1 MSDGKQLSFGIKT
14 SQMGASYEDILGIW
28 RQADA
33 VPVFEHAW
41 LWDHMVPL
49 RGPVNAAALEAWTLL
64 AALAVE
70 TDRLQMGVMVTSNR
84 LRYPSVLAKM
94 AATVDVI
101 SGGRL
106 IFGIGAGGSEIPG
119 ADPAVMEIV
128 HREFDA
134 YGVPIVSAAEAV
146 GALDEAVTVI
156 RRLWTEDELF
166 DFEGTHYQLRGAVS
180 EPKPVQKPHPPI
192 LIGGGGAKK
201 TLRVVARQADM
212 WNSPAFTAEDF
223 QRMNEKLDEHCAAVG
238 RDPGEVIR
246 SAQILIRP
254 GDPAAARDLIL
265 QFIGVGATHLVIA
278 PIPPFESVQWLADEI
293 VEPVKEMAAG

>member
-1 MSDGKQLSFGIKT
+1 MTWEMSDGKKLSFGIKT

-64 AALAVE
+64 AALAVK
-70 TDRLQMGVMVTSNR
+70 TDRLQLGVMVTSNR

-101 SGGRL
+101 SEGRL
-106 IFGIGAGGSEIPG
+106 VFGIGAGGSEIPG

-146 GALDEAVTVI
+146 GALDEAVMVI
-156 RRLWTEDELF
+156 RRLWTEDGSSTSRALTTSCAVRCASRSRSKSRTPRSSSAV
-166 DFEGTHYQLRGAVS
+166 EGRRRRCAWWPGRLTCGTPRRS
-180 EPKPVQKPHPPI
+180 PPRTFS
-192 LIGGGGAKK
+192 G
-201 TLRVVARQADM
+201 
-212 WNSPAFTAEDF
+212 
-223 QRMNEKLDEHCAAVG
+223 
-238 RDPGEVIR
+238 
-246 SAQILIRP
+246 
-254 GDPAAARDLIL
+254 
-265 QFIGVGATHLVIA
+265 
-278 PIPPFESVQWLADEI
+278 
-293 VEPVKEMAAG
+293 